1 MDEKMDIIDK
11 EGLLF
16 LLTQLYLDINAK
28 SEITIST
35 DINSSSTNDTVA
47 GAKAVYDYV
56 TSALAD
62 IERFTAVIVS
72 VLPESGETNKMY
84 LVPKTAGTSDDG
96 YDEYL
101 FIDSKWEKIGTT
113 NIDLSGYL
121 KKDDIHILTNS
132 EITAII
138 TAAKGG

>member
-1 MDEKMDIIDK
+1 MDYPYDFIDK

-16 LLTQLYLDINAK
+16 LLTQMYLDINAK

-35 DINSSSTNDTVA
+35 DINSSSTNDTAA
-47 GAKAVYDYV
+47 GSKAVYDFV
-56 TSALAD
+56 VAALAD
-62 IERFTAVIVS
+62 IEKFSAVIVT
-72 VLPESGETNKMY
+72 VLPETGETNKMY
-84 LVPKTAGTSDDG
+84 LVAKTSGSADDG

-113 NIDLSGYL
+113 NIDLSEYL
-121 KKDDIHILTNS
+121 KKEDIHILTNT

>member
-1 MDEKMDIIDK
+1 MDYPYDFIDK
-11 EGLLF
+11 QGLLF
-16 LLTQLYLDINAK
+16 LLTQMYLDINAK

-35 DINSSSTNDTVA
+35 DINSSSTNDTAA
-47 GAKAVYDYV
+47 GSKAVYDFV
-56 TSALAD
+56 VAALAD
-62 IERFTAVIVS
+62 IEKFSAVIVT
-72 VLPESGETNKMY
+72 VLPETGETNKMY
-84 LVPKTAGTSDDG
+84 LVAKTSGSADDG

-113 NIDLSGYL
+113 NIDLSEYL
-121 KKDDIHILTNS
+121 KKEDIHILTNT